1 MNESSEKIV
10 KLMMEKINDWYDSL
24 NLQTKVNTIKWYLWI
39 DVLQDLVLYL
49 VK

>member
-10 KLMMEKINDWYDSL
+10 KLMMEKTNDWYDSL
-24 NLQTKVNTIKWYLWI
+24 NLQTKLNIIKWYLWI
-39 DVLQDLVLYL
+39 DALLDLALYL

>member
-1 MNESSEKIV
+1 MNEKNEKTA
-10 KLMMEKINDWYDSL
+10 KLMMEKKDDWYDSL

>member
-1 MNESSEKIV
+1 MNENNEKIV

-24 NLQTKVNTIKWYLWI
+24 NLQTKLNIIKWYLWI